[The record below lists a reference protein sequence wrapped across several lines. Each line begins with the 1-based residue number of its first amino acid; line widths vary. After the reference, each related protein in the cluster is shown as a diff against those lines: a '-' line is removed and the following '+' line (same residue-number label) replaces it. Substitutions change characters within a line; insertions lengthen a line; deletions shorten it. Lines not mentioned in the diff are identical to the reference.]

1 MMSFIKPN
9 VSSNIRRPRYL
20 SSGVWL
26 IVSWLK
32 SNMTIFYVY
41 QSHTQF
47 RQACL
52 ECFKYSKVQ
61 IFGNLPADMK
71 WGGTP
76 GLTRLTWLQT
86 CFFKWSIRP
95 KSFGHTIHGAFL
107 SRVNVSGWSLRMC
120 STPCLKKSWCFKCT
134 ETMLLYIKVYLFKII
149 FILESYLVI
158 FSGKWPAWGLL
169 FGT

>member
-1 MMSFIKPN
+1 MWPPIN
-9 VSSNIRRPRYL
+9 WVL
-20 SSGVWL
+20 SLVEITTFRLESKYWF

-32 SNMTIFYVY
+32 SNMTIFY
-41 QSHTQF
+41 QSHKQF

-95 KSFGHTIHGAFL
+95 KSFGHTIQGAFL
-107 SRVNVSGWSLRMC
+107 SRVKVSGWSLRMC
-120 STPCLKKSWCFKCT
+120 STPCLKKKLIFK
-134 ETMLLYIKVYLFKII
+134 MYRNFDMYIYKVWQY
-149 FILESYLVI
+149 
-158 FSGKWPAWGLL
+158 GLWS
-169 FGT
+169 FQAGGTKS